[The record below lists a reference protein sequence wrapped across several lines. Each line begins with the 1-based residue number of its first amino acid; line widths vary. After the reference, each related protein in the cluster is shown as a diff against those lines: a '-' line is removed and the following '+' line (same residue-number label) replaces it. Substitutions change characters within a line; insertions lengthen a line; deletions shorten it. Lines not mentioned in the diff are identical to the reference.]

1 MTWAERVGD
10 LATRLILVVLMT
22 VRIFTELLRL
32 IFVTLDRFVMDL
44 GERSEGGLRRMEAS
58 ERAWVRL
65 PGAVL
70 LGLAFVI
77 LSFLGI
83 FTVLFRQAATKL
95 NDFVVGLA
103 EGEERITG
111 LLPTPPAPAPSP
123 GG

>member
-10 LATRLILVVLMT
+10 LASRLVLVLLTAIRIL
-22 VRIFTELLRL
+22 TELLRL
-32 IFVTLDRFVMDL
+32 IFVTVDRFVMDL
-44 GERSEGGLRRMEAS
+44 GEHSEKGLRQVEAS
-58 ERAWVRL
+58 ARAWVRL

-77 LSFLGI
+77 LQFLAI
-83 FTVLFRQAATKL
+83 FTVLLRQGATKL

-111 LLPTPPAPAPSP
+111 AAPTQEVAEK
-123 GG
+123 G